1 MRPGPWY
8 TLNFTK
14 VAAGIDAFAVRITA
28 LKEAGMTRW
37 FPPLLV
43 LALLLAL
50 APGAGAQPPQPKD
63 TLTVA
68 LVSHA
73 PTLDPH
79 MHFERVGIL
88 VNINMFDSL
97 LHKNAKLQY
106 EPSLATSWKAL
117 GDTQWEFKLRKG
129 VKFHNGDTL
138 TADDVKFSFE
148 RVTEPGQ
155 EKKKSPQY
163 GNIRAIKEVRIVDAE
178 TIHIITDKPSPLL
191 LERLVFFPIVP
202 KKHIEKAGEAAFGTT
217 APVGTGPWKFVEW
230 KRDQYIRLEAFD
242 DHWRGK
248 PAFKHLVIRAIPE
261 VATQIAEIKTGG
273 VDLIRNVSADLV
285 PELKVNPQ
293 TYVTSAPILRVHYV
307 ELDMRVPP
315 FDKKLVRQ
323 AANHAIDRQAII
335 QKLMGGLGTQV
346 ATVVQPPAFGHDPD
360 VKPFPYDQKK
370 ARELLA
376 QAGLAG
382 GVDITMHSAFVEF
395 RPVFEAIAQM
405 LTDVGIRVNP
415 RMWDPGPAWNK
426 FLQGE
431 GKATHAAYGSWGNY
445 SVFDADAVLH
455 PLFHSEP
462 GGWIGK
468 WYTRVEGLD
477 KLIDEARS
485 TVDQPRRKR
494 IYAQIQRLIREE
506 APAIFLFTQYD
517 TLALSKRV
525 EYAARGDEWLWLYD
539 AKPKR

>member
-1 MRPGPWY
+1 
-8 TLNFTK
+8 
-14 VAAGIDAFAVRITA
+14 
-28 LKEAGMTRW
+28 MTRW
-37 FPPLLV
+37 SLPLVV
-43 LALLLAL
+43 LALLLL
-50 APGAGAQPPQPKD
+50 VLVPTAGAQPKDKD

-68 LVSHA
+68 LISHA

-97 LHKNAKLQY
+97 LHKNTKLEY
-106 EPSLATSWKAL
+106 EPSLATSWKTVN
-117 GDTQWEFKLRKG
+117 DTTWEFKLRKG
-129 VKFHNGDTL
+129 VKFHNGDTM
-138 TADDVKFSFE
+138 TAEDVKYSVD
-148 RVTEPGQ
+148 RVIEPG
-155 EKKKSPQY
+155 KPTKKSPQY
-163 GNIRAIKEVRIVDAE
+163 GNVRAIKEVRIVDPE
-178 TIHIITDKPSPLL
+178 TIHLVTDKPFPLL

-202 KKHIEKAGEAAFGTT
+202 KKHIEKVGDEAFGTT

-230 KRDQYIRLEAFD
+230 KRDQLIRLEAFD
-242 DHWRGK
+242 GHWRGK
-248 PAFKHLVIRAIPE
+248 PAFKNLVIRAIPE

-285 PELKVNPQ
+285 PELKTHPQ
-293 TYVTSAPILRVHYV
+293 TYVTSAPILRVHYI
-307 ELDMRVPP
+307 ELDMRAPP
-315 FDKKLVRQ
+315 FDKKAVRQ

-335 QKLMGGLGTQV
+335 QKLMGGLGQQV
-346 ATVVQPPAFGHDPD
+346 ATVVQPAAFGFDAE
-360 VKPFPYDQKK
+360 VKPFPYDPKK
-370 ARELLA
+370 AKELLA
-376 QAGLAG
+376 AAGLAG

-405 LTDVGIRVNP
+405 LTEVGIRVNP

-426 FLQGE
+426 FFQGE
-431 GKATHAAYGSWGNY
+431 GKASNAMYGSWGNY

-455 PLFHSEP
+455 PLFHSEA

-477 KLIDEARS
+477 KLIDEARG
-485 TVDQPRRKR
+485 TLNQPARKR
-494 IYAQIQRLIREE
+494 TYAQIQKLIREE

-517 TLALSKRV
+517 TLAVSKRV
-525 EYAARGDEWLWLYD
+525 EYAARGDEWLWLFD